1 MRAPPRD
8 ADIGRHWSAAPHR
21 VATVHAPPPLCVFLR
36 AHLRHTATVKLAKL
50 IYLAAGAAL
59 FVALLF
65 AFDAHTAL
73 TLVWQAGLAG
83 IGGLCLVFLVLFGLD
98 ALTWHIHVPDVPATP
113 LWYVRFLRVRLV
125 GEAFNHVVPAGGF
138 GGEPLKAVLL
148 KSHYGIGYRESSAG
162 LVLARIQSL
171 IGQFLFVLAA
181 VVAMAV
187 ATSLPAAYQ
196 ASAWAGLAVLAGMT
210 AGFVLVPKLRLS
222 SRLGRRFGAKAWA
235 RTIVTSLAAIEAVE
249 DKVNAFTRAH
259 PGRYWLAIVLA
270 TLRWS
275 LGTVEM
281 WLALH
286 LLGYPVSI
294 AEAFVLE
301 GLLQLTRSISFFIP
315 ANLGT
320 QDGAIALA
328 AAAITGVAAAGLGAA
343 LLRRVRE
350 IVFIV
355 LGFALGG
362 WYSWRALRRAA
373 ASDTENPAANAK
385 S

>member
-1 MRAPPRD
+1 M
-8 ADIGRHWSAAPHR
+8 
-21 VATVHAPPPLCVFLR
+21 
-36 AHLRHTATVKLAKL
+36 KLAKL
-50 IYLAAGAAL
+50 LYLAAGAAL

-65 AFDAHTAL
+65 AFDAKRAL
-73 TLVWQAGLAG
+73 TLVWDVGLPG
-83 IGGLCLVFLVLFGLD
+83 IAGLCLVFLILFGLD
-98 ALTWHIHVPDVPATP
+98 ALTWHILVPEVPATP
-113 LWYVRFLRVRLV
+113 RWYLRFLRVRLV

-187 ATSLPAAYQ
+187 VTSLPGSYQ
-196 ASAWAGLAVLAGMT
+196 AGAWAGLAVLAGMT
-210 AGFVLVPKLRLS
+210 AGFILVPKLRLS
-222 SRLGRRFGAKAWA
+222 SRLGRRFGGRAWA
-235 RTIVTSLAAIEAVE
+235 RAIVKSLAAIESVE
-249 DKVNAFTRAH
+249 DRVNAFARAH
-259 PGRYWLAIVLA
+259 RGRYWFAIVLA

-275 LGTVEM
+275 LGTAEM

-286 LLGYPVSI
+286 LLGHPVSVM
-294 AEAFVLE
+294 EAFVLE
-301 GLLQLTRSISFFIP
+301 GLLQLARSVSFFIP

-350 IVFIV
+350 IVFIII
-355 LGFALGG
+355 GFALGS
-362 WYSWRALRRAA
+362 WYSWRALRRS
-373 ASDTENPAANAK
+373 ASEANAENAATK
-385 S
+385 GK